1 MDAVLLV
8 TLVKRP
14 VKFIVAAKSMR
25 RPVVG
30 YFANKLGGVP
40 VERAQDLAFKGIG
53 IVVNIHNERIY
64 VIIPLYYIK
73 PSPTPSPK
81 PHKYIGQGDTILKSV
96 ERGILLYL

>member
-40 VERAQDLAFKGIG
+40 VER
-53 IVVNIHNERIY
+53 
-64 VIIPLYYIK
+64 
-73 PSPTPSPK
+73 S
-81 PHKYIGQGDTILKSV
+81 
-96 ERGILLYL
+96 

>member
-64 VIIPLYYIK
+64 VIIPPYYIK
-73 PSPTPSPK
+73 PSPK
-81 PHKYIGQGDTILKSV
+81 PHKYIGQGDTIHKSV